1 MAARKRKIRH
11 DESTRAKIQATQLVR
26 RLQFHILGKADPAN
40 PIAGIVEMTSTQVQ
54 AALGLLRKVLPDLAS
69 QQIEHSGEVAIE
81 RIERVIV
88 DDRPVIVATDTIES
102 VSHKIGGFKRV
113 TH

>member
-11 DESTRAKIQATQLVR
+11 DENTREKIRASQLIN
-26 RLQFHILGKADPAN
+26 RLQDHILGKVDMSA
-40 PIAGIVEMTSTQVQ
+40 TQVS
-54 AALGLLRKVLPDLAS
+54 AALGLLRKTLPDLAT
-69 QQIEHSGEVAIE
+69 QQIEHSGEIALE

-88 DDRPVIVATDTIES
+88 DERPALTFASDGADNAS
-102 VSHKIGGFKRV
+102 PGFITNQPSSKP

>member
-11 DESTRAKIQATQLVR
+11 DENTRQKIQVAQIINRLTKHINGKVEMSATQV
-26 RLQFHILGKADPAN
+26 
-40 PIAGIVEMTSTQVQ
+40 S
-54 AALGLLRKVLPDLAS
+54 AALGLLRKTLPDLAT
-69 QQIEHSGEVAIE
+69 QQIEHSGEVTLE

-88 DDRPVIVATDTIES
+88 DDRPALQVTDIDAYGNALTQEA
-102 VSHKIGGFKRV
+102 KQL